1 MKVFAT
7 QERYGER
14 QVGMGWL
21 LAGVVRTRILEIKG
35 NFDGVLV
42 GGRKLLQR
50 EELGDWW
57 RMLWWENN
65 LAVVS
70 YRGWDWALCWACA
83 RFEFVSGVLDKEV
96 INAS

>member
-1 MKVFAT
+1 MLWLWRTKKDSRWRFLCWRLLLT

-42 GGRKLLQR
+42 GGRKLLNR
-50 EELGDWW
+50 EKIRGLVEG
-57 RMLWWENN
+57 
-65 LAVVS
+65 VVV
-70 YRGWDWALCWACA
+70 G
-83 RFEFVSGVLDKEV
+83 K
-96 INAS
+96 

>member
-1 MKVFAT
+1 
-7 QERYGER
+7 
-14 QVGMGWL
+14 MGWL

-57 RMLWWENN
+57 RKLWWGKD

-70 YRGWDWALCWACA
+70 SEDGIGL
-83 RFEFVSGVLDKEV
+83 GVGLVQD
-96 INAS
+96 